1 MLDKFLDPKNDLAF
15 KRVFGSEKN
24 KDILIPFLN
33 DILDHQ
39 YIGEI
44 REITFLPTAQA
55 PKVAARKQSIVD
67 VLCQDQNGVQYIVE
81 MQITAT
87 AGFERRALYYAA
99 KAYSGQLFEGDNYN
113 KLRDVIFLAITN
125 FTMFPDEPA
134 IKSDHIILNKK
145 TYSHKL
151 KGFSF
156 TFIELPKF
164 TKKLEELTSFTEKWY
179 YYLKHAPSTTPEEYD
194 KLVKDFPALQRA
206 YDELKQFSWSKED
219 LTRYEEITKHDRDNA
234 SAWLAQRQKG
244 KAEGI
249 EEGLKKGLKE
259 GEKKGRKK
267 GLEEGEKKGI
277 KKGLEEGEKK
287 GIKKGRLEG
296 REEEKLEIAKQ
307 MLAKGLDIEFICQM
321 TGMSKTK
328 LNALK

>member
-44 REITFLPTAQA
+44 REITFLPTVQA
-55 PKVAARKQSIVD
+55 PEVVANKQSIVD
-67 VLCQDQNGVQYIVE
+67 VLCQDQHGIQYIVE
-81 MQITAT
+81 MQVTAT
-87 AGFERRALYYAA
+87 AGFEKRAQYYAA
-99 KAYSGQLFEGDNYN
+99 RAYSGQLFAGDDYQ

-125 FTMFPDEPA
+125 FTMFPDESA

-164 TKKLEELTSFTEKWY
+164 TKKIEELTSLIDRWY
-179 YYLKHAPSTTPEEYD
+179 YYLKHAPSTTEEEYD

-206 YDELKQFSWSKED
+206 YDELKQFSWSQED
-219 LTRYEEITKHDRDNA
+219 LDRYEQITKRNRDSA
-234 SAWLAQRQKG
+234 SILLAQFHKG
-244 KAEGI
+244 E
-249 EEGLKKGLKE
+249 EEGLKKGRQE
-259 GEKKGRKK
+259 G
-267 GLEEGEKKGI
+267 I
-277 KKGLEEGEKK
+277 QQ
-287 GIKKGRLEG
+287 
-296 REEEKLEIAKQ
+296 EKLEIAKQ
-307 MLAKGLDIEFICQM
+307 MLLKGLDIELICEM
-321 TGMSKTK
+321 TGLSKVK
-328 LNALK
+328 INALK

>member
-44 REITFLPTAQA
+44 REITFLPTVQA

-87 AGFERRALYYAA
+87 AGFERRALYYASR
-99 KAYSGQLFEGDNYN
+99 AYSGQLFEGDNYN

-164 TKKLEELTSFTEKWY
+164 TKKLEELTSIREKWY

-234 SAWLAQRQKG
+234 SAWLAHFQKG
-244 KAEGI
+244 
-249 EEGLKKGLKE
+249 EEKGLKKGLEE

-277 KKGLEEGEKK
+277 KK
-287 GIKKGRLEG
+287 
-296 REEEKLEIAKQ
+296 EKLEIAKQ
-307 MLAKGLDIEFICQM
+307 MLEDGEPIEKIKKWTGLSAAKI
-321 TGMSKTK
+321 
-328 LNALK
+328 NALK

>member
-24 KDILIPFLN
+24 KDILIQFLN

-44 REITFLPTAQA
+44 REITFLPTVQA
-55 PKVAARKQSIVD
+55 PEVVANKQSIVD
-67 VLCQDQNGVQYIVE
+67 VLCQDQHGIQYIVE
-81 MQITAT
+81 MQVTAT
-87 AGFERRALYYAA
+87 AGFEKRAQYYAA
-99 KAYSGQLFEGDNYN
+99 RAYSGQLFAGDDYQ

-125 FTMFPDEPA
+125 FTMFPDESA

-164 TKKLEELTSFTEKWY
+164 TKKIEELTSLIDRWY
-179 YYLKHAPSTTPEEYD
+179 YYLKHAPSTTEEEYD

-206 YDELKQFSWSKED
+206 YDELKQFSWSQED
-219 LTRYEEITKHDRDNA
+219 LDRYEQITKRNRDSA
-234 SAWLAQRQKG
+234 SILLAQFHKG
-244 KAEGI
+244 E
-249 EEGLKKGLKE
+249 EEGLKKGRQE
-259 GEKKGRKK
+259 G
-267 GLEEGEKKGI
+267 I
-277 KKGLEEGEKK
+277 QQ
-287 GIKKGRLEG
+287 
-296 REEEKLEIAKQ
+296 EKLEIAKQ
-307 MLAKGLDIEFICQM
+307 MLLKGLDIELICEM
-321 TGMSKTK
+321 TGLSKVK
-328 LNALK
+328 INALK